1 MMWAI
6 YSDGAPFVVSGDLKG
21 LTKTCDDLNNALSFK
36 FTIREWI
43 DNDEKNEQRR

>member
-1 MMWAI
+1 MWAI
-6 YSDGAPFVVSGDLKG
+6 YSNGTPFVVSEDLKG
-21 LTKTCDDLNNALSFK
+21 LTKTCADLNSALNFK